1 MFRVRGQGKGLRDTP
16 FTVLIKSEAQGVVGA
31 DPCVCPAD
39 RVFRVRKRRSRDLGI
54 ILTPHSRQQITLLLR
69 LLPYKRQVIIL
80 YDDIAAIS
88 TPPGE
93 GGIAIIRLS
102 GSGVIEK
109 AAQIFKTRRSG
120 IDIRKKEG
128 YSLILGWIIDADGE
142 TVDEVLLALMRAPR
156 SYTGEDVVEIHCHGG
171 ILPARRCL
179 EAVMR
184 QGTRIAEPGE
194 FTRRA
199 FLNGRLD
206 ASQAE
211 AVIEIIRAKS
221 DKSMKL
227 ALKQLVGRNSEY
239 IHSLEDRLL
248 ELNAMV
254 EASLDFPEEVGDLEY
269 NRAEA
274 IMLEAMDV
282 IDRLIRAGKRAD
294 IYREGIAI
302 AICGKPN
309 VGKSSLL
316 NTLLRK
322 DRAIVTSIPGTT
334 RDVIEEQLNIKGIP
348 VRLMDT
354 AGIHVTSDVVEKI
367 GVEKS
372 QEVIREADLVLFLL
386 DAGDGITS
394 DDLNIFRSIENQNL
408 IILVNKEDLE
418 EKNIT
423 SRDMEQY
430 FPGVKVIKVSAKEEQ
445 GIEEVEDSIEDMVLG
460 GELQSDDL
468 EIMINLRQRET
479 LLRARQHLQ
488 DALRELDQ
496 IPLDC
501 LGVDIWGA
509 PEALGEITGKN
520 LREEV
525 LDRMFSDF
533 CIGK

>member
-1 MFRVRGQGKGLRDTP
+1 MVM
-16 FTVLIKSEAQGVVGA
+16 
-31 DPCVCPAD
+31 
-39 RVFRVRKRRSRDLGI
+39 
-54 ILTPHSRQQITLLLR
+54 
-69 LLPYKRQVIIL
+69 

-102 GSGVIEK
+102 GSGVIDK
-109 AAQIFKTRRSG
+109 ASQIFSPRRND
-120 IDIRKKEG
+120 IDIRNKEG
-128 YSLILGWIIDADGE
+128 YSLTLGWIMDTDGE
-142 TVDEVLLALMRAPR
+142 TIDEVLLALMRAPR
-156 SYTGEDVVEIHCHGG
+156 SYTGEDVIEIHCHGG
-171 ILPARRCL
+171 MLPARRCL
-179 EAVMR
+179 ETVIH
-184 QGTRIAEPGE
+184 QGVRIAEPGE

-221 DKSMKL
+221 DKSMNL
-227 ALKQLVGRNSEY
+227 ALKQLKGRNSEY
-239 IHSLEDRLL
+239 IHTLEDRLL

-269 NRAEA
+269 NRAKT
-274 IMLEAMDV
+274 IMLELMEV
-282 IDRLIRAGKRAD
+282 INRLIRAGKRAD
-294 IYREGIAI
+294 VYREGISI

-334 RDVIEEQLNIKGIP
+334 RDVIEEQLIIKGIP
-348 VRLMDT
+348 VRLIDT
-354 AGIHVTSDVVEKI
+354 AGIHATSDIVEQI

-372 QEVIREADLVLFLL
+372 QEVIAEANLVLFLL
-386 DAGDGITS
+386 DAGDGITD
-394 DDLNIFRSIENQNL
+394 DDLNIYRNIENQNL

-423 SRDMEQY
+423 NRDMEQY

-445 GIEEVEDSIEDMVLG
+445 GIEEVEDSIEEMVLG
-460 GELQSDDL
+460 GKLQSDDL
-468 EIMINLRQRET
+468 EIMINLRQREA
-479 LLRARQHLQ
+479 LIRASQHLQ
-488 DALRELDQ
+488 DALKELNQ
-496 IPLDC
+496 VPLDC
-501 LGVDIWGA
+501 LGVDVWGA
-509 PEALGEITGKN
+509 LEALGEITGKN

-525 LDRMFSDF
+525 LDRMFHDF

>member
-1 MFRVRGQGKGLRDTP
+1 MVM
-16 FTVLIKSEAQGVVGA
+16 
-31 DPCVCPAD
+31 
-39 RVFRVRKRRSRDLGI
+39 
-54 ILTPHSRQQITLLLR
+54 
-69 LLPYKRQVIIL
+69 

-102 GSGVIEK
+102 GSGVIDK
-109 AAQIFKTRRSG
+109 ASQIFSPRRND
-120 IDIRKKEG
+120 IDIRNKEG
-128 YSLILGWIIDADGE
+128 YSLTLGWIMDTDGE
-142 TVDEVLLALMRAPR
+142 TIDEVLLALMRAPR
-156 SYTGEDVVEIHCHGG
+156 SYTGEDVIEIHCHGG
-171 ILPARRCL
+171 MLPARRCL
-179 EAVMR
+179 ETVIH
-184 QGTRIAEPGE
+184 QGVRIAEPGE

-221 DKSMKL
+221 DKSMNL
-227 ALKQLVGRNSEY
+227 ALKQLKGRNSEY
-239 IHSLEDRLL
+239 IHTLEDRLL

-269 NRAEA
+269 NRAKT
-274 IMLEAMDV
+274 IMLELMEV
-282 IDRLIRAGKRAD
+282 INRLIRAGKRAD
-294 IYREGIAI
+294 VYREGISI

-334 RDVIEEQLNIKGIP
+334 RDVIEEQLIIKGIP
-348 VRLMDT
+348 VRLIDT
-354 AGIHVTSDVVEKI
+354 AGIHATSDIVEQI

-372 QEVIREADLVLFLL
+372 QEVIAEADLVLFLL
-386 DAGDGITS
+386 DAGDGITD
-394 DDLNIFRSIENQNL
+394 DDLNIYRNIENQNL

-423 SRDMEQY
+423 NRDMEQY

-445 GIEEVEDSIEDMVLG
+445 GIEEVEDSIEEMVLG
-460 GELQSDDL
+460 GKLQSDDL
-468 EIMINLRQRET
+468 EIMINLRQREA
-479 LLRARQHLQ
+479 LIRASQHLQ
-488 DALRELDQ
+488 DALKELNQ
-496 IPLDC
+496 VPLDC
-501 LGVDIWGA
+501 LGVDVWGA
-509 PEALGEITGKN
+509 LEALGEITGKN

-525 LDRMFSDF
+525 LDRMFHDF

>member
-1 MFRVRGQGKGLRDTP
+1 MYQ
-16 FTVLIKSEAQGVVGA
+16 
-31 DPCVCPAD
+31 
-39 RVFRVRKRRSRDLGI
+39 
-54 ILTPHSRQQITLLLR
+54 
-69 LLPYKRQVIIL
+69 
-80 YDDIAAIS
+80 DIAAIS

-102 GSGVIEK
+102 GSGVIDK
-109 AAQIFKTRRSG
+109 AAQIFRPRRNQ

-128 YSLILGWIIDADGE
+128 YSLTLGWIMDADSE
-142 TVDEVLLALMRAPR
+142 AVDEVLLALMRAPH

-179 EAVMR
+179 EVVLH
-184 QGTRIAEPGE
+184 QGVRIAEPGE

-211 AVIEIIRAKS
+211 AVIELIRAKS

-227 ALKQLVGRNSEY
+227 ALKQLGGRNSQY
-239 IHSLEDRLL
+239 IHTLEDRLL

-254 EASLDFPEEVGDLEY
+254 EARLDFPEEVGDLEY
-269 NRAEA
+269 NRAQA
-274 IMLEAMDV
+274 IMLESMEV
-282 IDRLIRAGKRAD
+282 IDRLIRGGKRAD
-294 IYREGIAI
+294 VYREGISI

-334 RDVIEEQLNIKGIP
+334 RDVIEEQLIIKGIP
-348 VRLMDT
+348 IRLMDT
-354 AGIHVTSDVVEKI
+354 AGIHITSDVVEKI

-372 QEVIREADLVLFLL
+372 QEVIAEADLVLFLL
-386 DAGDGITS
+386 DAGDGITD
-394 DDLNIFRSIENQNL
+394 DDLDIYRKIENRNL

-418 EKNIT
+418 EKHIT
-423 SRDMEQY
+423 SKELEQY
-430 FPGVKVIKVSAKEEQ
+430 FPQIKVIKVSAKGEQ
-445 GIEEVEDSIEDMVLG
+445 GIEEVEDSIEEMVLG
-460 GELQSDDL
+460 GKLQSDDL
-468 EIMINLRQRET
+468 EIMINLRQRES
-479 LLRARQHLQ
+479 LLRARQYLQ
-488 DALRELDQ
+488 DALQELNQ
-496 IPLDC
+496 VPLDC

-509 PEALGEITGKN
+509 LEALGEITGKN

>member
-1 MFRVRGQGKGLRDTP
+1 MVMF
-16 FTVLIKSEAQGVVGA
+16 
-31 DPCVCPAD
+31 
-39 RVFRVRKRRSRDLGI
+39 
-54 ILTPHSRQQITLLLR
+54 
-69 LLPYKRQVIIL
+69 
-80 YDDIAAIS
+80 DDIAAIS

-102 GSGVIEK
+102 GSGVIDK
-109 AAQIFKTRRSG
+109 AVQIFKPRRNE
-120 IDIRKKEG
+120 IDIRNKEG
-128 YSLILGWIIDADGE
+128 YSLTLGWIIDADGE

-156 SYTGEDVVEIHCHGG
+156 SYTGEDVIEIHCHGG

-179 EAVMR
+179 EAVLH
-184 QGTRIAEPGE
+184 QGVRIAEPGE

-221 DKSMKL
+221 DKSMNL
-227 ALKQLVGRNSEY
+227 ALKQLKGRNREY
-239 IHSLEDRLL
+239 IHTLEDRLL

-269 NRAEA
+269 NRAEV
-274 IMLEAMDV
+274 IMLESVEV

-294 IYREGIAI
+294 VYREGISI

-334 RDVIEEQLNIKGIP
+334 RDVIEEQLIIKGIP

-354 AGIHVTSDVVEKI
+354 AGIHITSDVVEQI

-372 QEVIREADLVLFLL
+372 QEVIAEADLVLFLL
-386 DAGDGITS
+386 DAGDGITD
-394 DDLNIFRSIENQNL
+394 DDLNIYRNIENQNL

-418 EKNIT
+418 EKHIT
-423 SRDMEQY
+423 NRDLEQY

-445 GIEEVEDSIEDMVLG
+445 GIDELEDSVEEMVLG
-460 GELQSDDL
+460 GKLQSDDL
-468 EIMINLRQRET
+468 EIMINLRQREV
-479 LLRARQHLQ
+479 LIRARQHLQ

-496 IPLDC
+496 VPLDC

-509 PEALGEITGKN
+509 LEALGEITGKN

>member
-1 MFRVRGQGKGLRDTP
+1 MF
-16 FTVLIKSEAQGVVGA
+16 
-31 DPCVCPAD
+31 
-39 RVFRVRKRRSRDLGI
+39 
-54 ILTPHSRQQITLLLR
+54 
-69 LLPYKRQVIIL
+69 
-80 YDDIAAIS
+80 DDIAAIS

-102 GSGVIEK
+102 GSGVIKK
-109 AAQIFKTRRSG
+109 AAQIFKPRRNQ

-128 YSLILGWIIDADGE
+128 YSLTLGWIVDADSE
-142 TVDEVLLALMRAPR
+142 AVDEVLLALMRAPH

-179 EAVMR
+179 EVVLS
-184 QGTRIAEPGE
+184 QGFRIAEPGE

-227 ALKQLVGRNSEY
+227 ALKQLGGRNSEY
-239 IHSLEDRLL
+239 IHTLEDRLL

-254 EASLDFPEEVGDLEY
+254 EASLDFPEEVGELEY
-269 NRAEA
+269 NRAQA
-274 IMLEAMDV
+274 IMVESMEV
-282 IDRLIRAGKRAD
+282 IDRLIQSGKRAD
-294 IYREGIAI
+294 VYRQGISI

-334 RDVIEEQLNIKGIP
+334 RDIIEEQLIIKGIP

-354 AGIHVTSDVVEKI
+354 AGIHITSDVVEKI

-372 QEVIREADLVLFLL
+372 QEVIAEADLVLFLV

-394 DDLNIFRSIENQNL
+394 DDLNIYRNIENQNL

-418 EKNIT
+418 DKNIT
-423 SRDMEQY
+423 KRDMEQY
-430 FPGVKVIKVSAKEEQ
+430 FPGVKVIKVSAKEEL
-445 GIEEVEDSIEDMVLG
+445 GIDKLEDNIEEMVLG
-460 GELQSDDL
+460 GKLQSDDL
-468 EIMINLRQRET
+468 EIMINLRQREA

-488 DALRELDQ
+488 DALNELNQ
-496 IPLDC
+496 VPLDC

-509 PEALGEITGKN
+509 LEALGEITGKN

>member
-1 MFRVRGQGKGLRDTP
+1 M
-16 FTVLIKSEAQGVVGA
+16 
-31 DPCVCPAD
+31 
-39 RVFRVRKRRSRDLGI
+39 
-54 ILTPHSRQQITLLLR
+54 
-69 LLPYKRQVIIL
+69 

-109 AAQIFKTRRSG
+109 ASKIFKPRRSE
-120 IDIRKKEG
+120 IDIRQKEG
-128 YSLILGWIIDADGE
+128 YSMTLGWIINAEGE
-142 TVDEVLLALMRAPR
+142 AIDEVLLALMRAPR

-179 EAVMR
+179 ETVMR
-184 QGTRIAEPGE
+184 QGVRIAEPGE

-221 DKSMKL
+221 DKSMQL
-227 ALKQLVGRNSEY
+227 ALKQLGGRNSEY
-239 IHSLEDRLL
+239 IHTLEDRLL

-254 EASLDFPEEVGDLEY
+254 EGSLDFPEEVGELEY
-269 NRAEA
+269 DRAEA
-274 IMLEAMDV
+274 IIREL
-282 IDRLIRAGKRAD
+282 IDIIEQLIRAGKRAD
-294 IYREGIAI
+294 VYREGITI
-302 AICGKPN
+302 VICGKPN

-316 NTLLRK
+316 NTLVRK

-334 RDVIEEQLNIKGIP
+334 RDVIEEQIIIKGIP
-348 VRLMDT
+348 VWLMDT

-372 QEVIREADLVLFLL
+372 QEVIREADLVIFLL
-386 DAGDGITS
+386 DAEEGITD
-394 DDLNIFRSIENQNL
+394 DDLEIYRSIENQNL

-423 SRDMEQY
+423 SRDINQH
-430 FPGVKVIKVSAKEEQ
+430 FPGLKVIKVSAKEEQ
-445 GIEEVEDSIEDMVLG
+445 GIEELEDSIEEMVLG

-468 EIMINLRQRET
+468 EIMINLRHREA
-479 LLRARQHLQ
+479 LLRAYQHLQ
-488 DALRELDQ
+488 DALQELDQ
-496 IPLDC
+496 VTLDC
-501 LGVDIWGA
+501 LGVDVWGA
-509 PEALGEITGKN
+509 LEALGEITGKN

-525 LDRMFSDF
+525 IDRMFQDF

>member
-1 MFRVRGQGKGLRDTP
+1 MYQ
-16 FTVLIKSEAQGVVGA
+16 
-31 DPCVCPAD
+31 
-39 RVFRVRKRRSRDLGI
+39 
-54 ILTPHSRQQITLLLR
+54 
-69 LLPYKRQVIIL
+69 
-80 YDDIAAIS
+80 DIAAIS

-102 GSGVIEK
+102 GSGVIDK
-109 AAQIFKTRRSG
+109 AAQIFRPRRNQ

-128 YSLILGWIIDADGE
+128 YSLTLGWIMDADSE
-142 TVDEVLLALMRAPR
+142 AVDEVLLALMRAPH

-179 EAVMR
+179 EVVLH
-184 QGTRIAEPGE
+184 QGVRIAEPGE

-211 AVIEIIRAKS
+211 AVIELIRAKS

-227 ALKQLVGRNSEY
+227 ALKQLGGRNSQY
-239 IHSLEDRLL
+239 IHTLEDRLL

-269 NRAEA
+269 NRAQA
-274 IMLEAMDV
+274 IMLESMEV
-282 IDRLIRAGKRAD
+282 IDRLIRGGKRAD
-294 IYREGIAI
+294 VYREGISI

-334 RDVIEEQLNIKGIP
+334 RDVIEEQLIIKGIP
-348 VRLMDT
+348 IRLMDT
-354 AGIHVTSDVVEKI
+354 AGIHITSDVVEKI
-367 GVEKS
+367 GVEKT
-372 QEVIREADLVLFLL
+372 QVVIAEADLVLFLL
-386 DAGDGITS
+386 DAGDGITD
-394 DDLNIFRSIENQNL
+394 DDLDIYRKIENRNL

-418 EKNIT
+418 EKHIT
-423 SRDMEQY
+423 SKELEQY
-430 FPGVKVIKVSAKEEQ
+430 FPQIKVIKVSAKGEQ
-445 GIEEVEDSIEDMVLG
+445 GIEEVEDSIEEMVLG
-460 GELQSDDL
+460 GKLQSDDL
-468 EIMINLRQRET
+468 EIMINLRQRES
-479 LLRARQHLQ
+479 LLRARQYLQ
-488 DALRELDQ
+488 DALQELNQ
-496 IPLDC
+496 VPLDC

-509 PEALGEITGKN
+509 LEALGEITGKN

>member
-1 MFRVRGQGKGLRDTP
+1 MYQ
-16 FTVLIKSEAQGVVGA
+16 
-31 DPCVCPAD
+31 
-39 RVFRVRKRRSRDLGI
+39 
-54 ILTPHSRQQITLLLR
+54 
-69 LLPYKRQVIIL
+69 
-80 YDDIAAIS
+80 DIAAIS

-102 GSGVIEK
+102 GSGVIDK
-109 AAQIFKTRRSG
+109 AAQIFRPRRNQ

-128 YSLILGWIIDADGE
+128 YSLTLGWIMDADSE
-142 TVDEVLLALMRAPR
+142 AVDEVLLALMRAPH

-179 EAVMR
+179 EVVLH
-184 QGTRIAEPGE
+184 QGVRIAEPGE

-211 AVIEIIRAKS
+211 AVIELIRAKS

-227 ALKQLVGRNSEY
+227 ALKQLGGRNSQY
-239 IHSLEDRLL
+239 IHTLEDRLL

-269 NRAEA
+269 NRAQA
-274 IMLEAMDV
+274 IMLESMEV
-282 IDRLIRAGKRAD
+282 IARLIRGGKRAD
-294 IYREGIAI
+294 VYREGISI

-334 RDVIEEQLNIKGIP
+334 RDVIEEQLIIKGIP
-348 VRLMDT
+348 IRLMDT
-354 AGIHVTSDVVEKI
+354 AGIHITSDVVEKI
-367 GVEKS
+367 GVEKT
-372 QEVIREADLVLFLL
+372 QVVIAEADLVLFLL
-386 DAGDGITS
+386 DAGDGITD
-394 DDLNIFRSIENQNL
+394 DDLDIYRKIENRNL

-418 EKNIT
+418 EKHIT
-423 SRDMEQY
+423 SKELEQY
-430 FPGVKVIKVSAKEEQ
+430 FPQIKVIKVSAKGEQ
-445 GIEEVEDSIEDMVLG
+445 GIEEVEDSIEEMVLG
-460 GELQSDDL
+460 GKLQSDDL
-468 EIMINLRQRET
+468 EIMINLRQRES
-479 LLRARQHLQ
+479 LLRARQYLQ
-488 DALRELDQ
+488 DALQELNQ
-496 IPLDC
+496 VPLDC

-509 PEALGEITGKN
+509 LEALGEITGKN

>member
-1 MFRVRGQGKGLRDTP
+1 M
-16 FTVLIKSEAQGVVGA
+16 
-31 DPCVCPAD
+31 
-39 RVFRVRKRRSRDLGI
+39 
-54 ILTPHSRQQITLLLR
+54 
-69 LLPYKRQVIIL
+69 

-102 GSGVIEK
+102 GNEVIEK
-109 AAQIFKTRRSG
+109 AAQIFKPRRDE

-128 YSLILGWIIDADGE
+128 YSLTLGWIIDADGE

-156 SYTGEDVVEIHCHGG
+156 SYTGEDVIEIHCHGG

-179 EAVMR
+179 EAVLH
-184 QGTRIAEPGE
+184 QGVRIAEPGE

-227 ALKQLVGRNSEY
+227 ALKQLGGRNSEY
-239 IHSLEDRLL
+239 IHTLEDRLL

-254 EASLDFPEEVGDLEY
+254 EASLDFPEEVGELEY
-269 NRAEA
+269 NRAQA
-274 IMLEAMDV
+274 IMVESMEV
-282 IDRLIRAGKRAD
+282 IDRLIQSGKRAD
-294 IYREGIAI
+294 VYRQGISI

-334 RDVIEEQLNIKGIP
+334 RDIIEEQLIIKGIP

-354 AGIHVTSDVVEKI
+354 AGIHITSDVVEKI

-372 QEVIREADLVLFLL
+372 QEVIAQADLVLFLL
-386 DAGDGITS
+386 DAGDGITG
-394 DDLNIFRSIENQNL
+394 DDLNIYRNIANQNL

-423 SRDMEQY
+423 NRDMEQY
-430 FPGVKVIKVSAKEEQ
+430 FPGVKVIKVSAKEEL
-445 GIEEVEDSIEDMVLG
+445 GIDELEDNIEEMVLG
-460 GELQSDDL
+460 GKLQSDDL
-468 EIMINLRQRET
+468 EIMINLRQREA

-488 DALRELDQ
+488 DALKELNQ
-496 IPLDC
+496 VPLDC

-509 PEALGEITGKN
+509 LEALGEITGKN

-525 LDRMFSDF
+525 IDRMFHDF

>member
-1 MFRVRGQGKGLRDTP
+1 MYQ
-16 FTVLIKSEAQGVVGA
+16 
-31 DPCVCPAD
+31 
-39 RVFRVRKRRSRDLGI
+39 
-54 ILTPHSRQQITLLLR
+54 
-69 LLPYKRQVIIL
+69 
-80 YDDIAAIS
+80 DIAAIS

-102 GSGVIEK
+102 GSGVIDK
-109 AAQIFKTRRSG
+109 AAQIFRPRRNQ

-128 YSLILGWIIDADGE
+128 YSLTLGWIMDADSE
-142 TVDEVLLALMRAPR
+142 AVDEVLLALMRAPH

-179 EAVMR
+179 EVVLH
-184 QGTRIAEPGE
+184 QGVRIAEPGE

-211 AVIEIIRAKS
+211 AVIELIRAKS

-227 ALKQLVGRNSEY
+227 ALKQLGGRNSQY
-239 IHSLEDRLL
+239 IHTLEDRLL

-269 NRAEA
+269 NRAQA
-274 IMLEAMDV
+274 IMLESMEV
-282 IDRLIRAGKRAD
+282 IDRLIRGGKRAD
-294 IYREGIAI
+294 VYREGISI

-334 RDVIEEQLNIKGIP
+334 RDVIEEQLIIKGIP
-348 VRLMDT
+348 IRLMDT
-354 AGIHVTSDVVEKI
+354 AGIHITSDVVEKI

-372 QEVIREADLVLFLL
+372 QEVIAEADLVLFLL
-386 DAGDGITS
+386 DAGDGITD
-394 DDLNIFRSIENQNL
+394 DDLDIYRKIENRNL

-418 EKNIT
+418 EKHIT
-423 SRDMEQY
+423 SKELEQY
-430 FPGVKVIKVSAKEEQ
+430 FPQIKVIKVSAKGEQ
-445 GIEEVEDSIEDMVLG
+445 GIEEVEDSIEEMVLG
-460 GELQSDDL
+460 GKLQSDDL
-468 EIMINLRQRET
+468 EIMINLRQRES
-479 LLRARQHLQ
+479 LLRARQYLQ
-488 DALRELDQ
+488 DALQELNQ
-496 IPLDC
+496 VPLDC

-509 PEALGEITGKN
+509 LEALGEITGKN